1 MSAIRSTSSREPLP
15 EVVPQAAAA
24 GPNAVTKALPHS
36 LHVVGSNRLGGAEG
50 FFLRL
55 ARALQL
61 AGAPVTCALRRG
73 SDVVRLA
80 EPDLRVVQ
88 TPMRTVWDPWSKRK
102 LALAIRRLDPDIVQ
116 TYMGRA
122 TRLTHLRAGRRPV
135 HVARLGGYY
144 KLDGYRHAHAWI
156 GNTKGVCDYLVAHG
170 MPAQRVFHIYNFV
183 DPPVLASDGDV
194 QAERR
199 RLGIPDDGL
208 LLMTAGRFV
217 TVKGHT
223 YLLDAFARL
232 PATLKARPIWL
243 LMVGDGPLRRPLQEQ
258 ARRSDITG
266 RIAWAGWRN
275 APGIYF
281 QMADLVVFPSLE
293 EETLGNVIL
302 EAWAHAKPLVTAAFR
317 GARELTQHQVNA
329 WCVRCGDAAELE
341 RGIRTVLA
349 DPQLAAGLAA
359 AGHRCLVD
367 QFDREI
373 IVAQYLELYERLLAE
388 AA

>member
-1 MSAIRSTSSREPLP
+1 
-15 EVVPQAAAA
+15 
-24 GPNAVTKALPHS
+24 VTKVLPHS
-36 LHVVGSNRLGGAEG
+36 LHIVGSKRLGGAEG

-55 ARALQL
+55 ARALKD
-61 AGAPVTCALRRG
+61 AGAPVTCALRSG
-73 SDVVRLA
+73 SDVVRA
-80 EPDLRVVQ
+80 ARPDLPVVQ

-122 TRLTHLRAGRRPV
+122 TRLTQLRAGRRPV

-144 KLDGYRHAHAWI
+144 KLDGYHHAHAWI
-156 GNTKGVCDYLVAHG
+156 GNTKGVCDYLIAHG

-183 DPPVLASDGDV
+183 DPPVQASDHEV

-199 RLGIPDDGL
+199 RLGIPDDAL

-217 TVKGHT
+217 PVKGHT
-223 YLLDAFARL
+223 HLLDAFARL
-232 PATLKARPIWL
+232 PAALKARPVWL
-243 LMVGDGPLRRPLQEQ
+243 LMVGDGPLRHPLQEQ
-258 ARRSDITG
+258 ARRADVAA
-266 RIAWAGWRN
+266 RIAWAGWRH

-302 EAWAHAKPLVTAAFR
+302 EAWTYAKPLVTAAFR
-317 GARELTQHQVNA
+317 GARELTEHRANA
-329 WCVRCGDAAELE
+329 WCVPCGDAAELA
-341 RGIRTVLA
+341 RGMRTVLA

-359 AGHRCLVD
+359 AGHHRVVKD
-367 QFDREI
+367 YDRGT
-373 IVAQYLELYERLLAE
+373 IVGQYLELYKRLLAE
-388 AA
+388 VA